1 MNRSRRSKDEARRE
15 GRRAE
20 GIVFSEGWGHAEAV
34 TYKAMAGAKDERVGR
49 DRFASEWLGGG
60 GDARQSQV

>member
-34 TYKAMAGAKDERVGR
+34 TYKAKAESKSAGKSACATEARI
-49 DRFASEWLGGG
+49 
-60 GDARQSQV
+60 DARRVSLRLC